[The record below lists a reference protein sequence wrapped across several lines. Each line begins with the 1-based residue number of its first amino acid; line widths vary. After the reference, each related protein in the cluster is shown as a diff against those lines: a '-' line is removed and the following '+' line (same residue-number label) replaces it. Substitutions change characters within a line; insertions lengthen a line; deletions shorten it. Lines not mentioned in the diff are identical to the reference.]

1 LKFGLLI
8 GYSHE
13 NVNGKTSTRGK
24 GTSEQGAKEQRHK
37 GTKLKMIKSE
47 KQKGLRNQK
56 PETRNKKQ

>member
-1 LKFGLLI
+1 MKMSI
-8 GYSHE
+8 E
-13 NVNGKTSTRGK
+13 KTSTRGK